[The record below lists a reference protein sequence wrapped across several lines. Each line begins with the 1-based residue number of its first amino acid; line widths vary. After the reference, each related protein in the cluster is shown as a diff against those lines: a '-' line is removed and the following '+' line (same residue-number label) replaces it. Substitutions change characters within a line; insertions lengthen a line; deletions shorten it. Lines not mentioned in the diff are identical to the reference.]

1 MKYVD
6 KYTSAANF
14 GIFQKFFD
22 NKVPHPTGITGTTMV
37 SVPYTKEQMYNV
49 GATINSDGFY
59 ELDIRQMGD
68 IIYGKGKSGAI
79 FGTMSIFTIYFLF
92 IFLILFV
99 LVFLTSKLV
108 EKFFKKDCIKNKTQK
123 IFSKKFKKII
133 LIVSIMLLPFLIFF
147 THKFVYKKPPF

>member
-37 SVPYTKEQMYNV
+37 SVPYTKEQMYSV

-92 IFLILFV
+92 IFFNFICV
-99 LVFLTSKLV
+99 SVFN
-108 EKFFKKDCIKNKTQK
+108 FKASRK
-123 IFSKKFKKII
+123 IF
-133 LIVSIMLLPFLIFF
+133 
-147 THKFVYKKPPF
+147 